1 MNKILCL
8 SFATLLALTTLCG
21 CKSTSPV
28 AYHAQKI
35 ECLGV
40 ELDGSETLRSWGSG
54 RNKQDAIEQAWK
66 NAVNAV
72 LFKGILDGAQGCDVR
87 PLINEPNAREKY
99 EEYFNLFLSDGGDY
113 MEYCSTIDEKFLS
126 KQNYRNQV
134 QSTYAVTVRVLRSE
148 LKQRLRDDNVL
159 PRK

>member
-1 MNKILCL
+1 MKKLLILCCSALMFL
-8 SFATLLALTTLCG
+8 SMNSCR
-21 CKSTSPV
+21 STSTV
-28 AYHAQKI
+28 AYHSQQV

-40 ELDGSETLRSWGSG
+40 ELDGSQTLRAWGSG

-72 LFKGILDGAQGCDVR
+72 LFQGILDGGKGCDVR

-99 EEYFNLFLSDGGDY
+99 EEYFNLFLADGGDY
-113 MEYCSTIDEKFLS
+113 MEYVSTIDERFLS
-126 KQNYRNQV
+126 REKYRSNV
-134 QSTYAVTVRVLRSE
+134 QSTYVVTVRVLRSE

-159 PRK
+159 PR

>member
-1 MNKILCL
+1 MKKFFILCCAALLTL
-8 SFATLLALTTLCG
+8 SMSSCR
-21 CKSTSPV
+21 STSTV
-28 AYHAQKI
+28 AYHSQKV

-40 ELDGSETLRSWGSG
+40 ELDGSQTLRSWGTG
-54 RNKQDAIEQAWK
+54 RNKQDAVEQAWK

-72 LFKGILDGAQGCDVR
+72 LFQGILDGAQGCDVR

-99 EEYFNLFLSDGGDY
+99 EEYFNRFLSDGGDY
-113 MEYCSTIDEKFLS
+113 QEYVSTIDEKFLS
-126 KQNYRNQV
+126 KQKYRNDL

-159 PRK
+159 PKK